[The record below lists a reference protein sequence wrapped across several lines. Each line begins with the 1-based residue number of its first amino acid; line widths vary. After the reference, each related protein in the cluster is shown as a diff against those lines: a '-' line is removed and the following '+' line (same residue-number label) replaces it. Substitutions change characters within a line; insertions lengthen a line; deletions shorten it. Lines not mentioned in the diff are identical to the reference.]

1 MQTSATIIGHA
12 CTCNSIYVYF
22 YVTGGLGDCVAGEV
36 SECPDICVKKLA
48 VTKVP
53 RSGKPAEL
61 MEMFGISANCIV
73 KAVHK
78 MLSATK

>member
-1 MQTSATIIGHA
+1 M
-12 CTCNSIYVYF
+12 
-22 YVTGGLGDCVAGEV
+22 AGEV

-73 KAVHK
+73 KAVHR